1 MINPLASALLSLR
14 PGAEF
19 SFTDQEIKSI
29 IWHTQG
35 VTTPTKKQID
45 DEIKRLEAL
54 EANEAQARI
63 DAKASAIAKLEALGL
78 NLAEAQAILGQ

>member
-1 MINPLASALLSLR
+1 MNLAKAIASLR

-19 SFTDQEIKSI
+19 SFSDQDIKTI
-29 IWHTQG
+29 VWHTEG

-45 DEIKRLEAL
+45 DEIKRLEAE
-54 EANEAQARI
+54 EAAAIQARI

-78 NLAEAQAILGQ
+78 NLAEAQAILG

>member
-19 SFTDQEIKSI
+19 SFNDQDMKTIV
-29 IWHTQG
+29 WHTEG

-45 DEIKRLEAL
+45 DEIKRLEAAEL
-54 EANEAQARI
+54 AEVQAKET
-63 DAKASAIAKLEALGL
+63 AKASAIAKLEALGL
-78 NLAEAQAILGQ
+78 NLAEAQAIFG

>member
-1 MINPLASALLSLR
+1 MMLIRAIISLR

-19 SFTDQEIKSI
+19 SIDGDNIKSI
-29 IWHTQG
+29 VWHTEG

-54 EANEAQARI
+54 EASEAQARI